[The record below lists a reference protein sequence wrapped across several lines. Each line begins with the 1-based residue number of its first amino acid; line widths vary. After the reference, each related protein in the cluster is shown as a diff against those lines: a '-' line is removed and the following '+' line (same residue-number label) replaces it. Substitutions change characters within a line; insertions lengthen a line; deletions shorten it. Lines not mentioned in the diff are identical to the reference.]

1 MIAKNAQTIS
11 RFLCV
16 LMNFFHASYNYVFF
30 QHDIQELSK
39 HQKLP
44 EKYRKQLHGREN
56 K

>member
-16 LMNFFHASYNYVFF
+16 